1 MYVSEQAFSEK
12 EIIRFEVSRLGVVD
26 SILNF
31 FKMDSEDD
39 YDEYDDYDDD
49 YEDDDE
55 PSERKPLFGRK
66 KKEKTEED
74 VEPQADKGR
83 IVPMRRSPR
92 QGSVEMEVCIIKP
105 TSMED
110 AREITETLLS
120 GRSVVLNMDGLNL
133 DIAQRIIDFS
143 GGSTY
148 AIGGNLQKVSGNI
161 FVLTPPNVE
170 ISGDIQS
177 FIGSVESSVEL
188 DS

>member
-1 MYVSEQAFSEK
+1 M
-12 EIIRFEVSRLGVVD
+12 GVVD
-26 SILNF
+26 KILRF
-31 FKMDSEDD
+31 IKMDDD
-39 YDEYDDYDDD
+39 DEYDEYDDYDDD
-49 YEDDDE
+49 YDYEDEEE
-55 PSERKPLFGRK
+55 PAERRSLFNRK
-66 KKEKTEED
+66 KKEKAEDD
-74 VEPQADKGR
+74 VEPQADRDRGR

-92 QGSVEMEVCIIKP
+92 QGSVKMEVCIIKP
-105 TSMED
+105 ASMED

-177 FIGSVESSVEL
+177 FIGSVESSVQL
-188 DS
+188 DAE

>member
-1 MYVSEQAFSEK
+1 M
-12 EIIRFEVSRLGVVD
+12 
-26 SILNF
+26 NF
-31 FKMDSEDD
+31 FKINPDDEDD
-39 YDEYDDYDDD
+39 YDEFDD
-49 YEDDDE
+49 YEDDFEDDDAGE
-55 PSERKPLFGRK
+55 KKRFFGSRRK
-66 KKEKTEED
+66 KDKSD
-74 VEPQADKGR
+74 DASDSDADGGR
-83 IVPMRRSPR
+83 IVPIRRSPR
-92 QGSVEMEVCIIKP
+92 QGNVKMEVCIIKP

-177 FIGSVESSVEL
+177 FIGSVESSVQME
-188 DS
+188 S

>member
-1 MYVSEQAFSEK
+1 M
-12 EIIRFEVSRLGVVD
+12 GVVEK
-26 SILNF
+26 IMNF
-31 FKMDSEDD
+31 FKINPDDEDD
-39 YDEYDDYDDD
+39 YDEFDD
-49 YEDDDE
+49 YEDDFEDDDAGE
-55 PSERKPLFGRK
+55 KKRFFGSRK
-66 KKEKTEED
+66 KKDKSDDESD
-74 VEPQADKGR
+74 SDADGAR
-83 IVPMRRSPR
+83 IVPIRRSSR
-92 QGSVEMEVCIIKP
+92 QGNVKMEVCIIKP

-177 FIGSVESSVEL
+177 FIGSVESSVQME
-188 DS
+188 S